1 MRVWCLAFL
10 CVASPV
16 ASDTIVAFSQPASVV
31 VYPEGAEVVRNLTVD
46 LPAGRH
52 VVILPDM
59 PAGVEYQIPRVTV
72 ANAVLGAVS
81 VRTDA
86 QLLLSDAETPAVVA
100 AREQLEASEAALA
113 DHMDAEAR
121 VRAKADAAEVQI
133 AFLKALASNE
143 ALGSDPENLRQ
154 VTALVGEQTER
165 ARHTILDAHK
175 MIRDMAFAREELEE
189 DVEKAEAALAS
200 LQTGDEGSVQVAVT
214 LSSDEAVQAELSVTY
229 FVSAQWRPR
238 YDVALETGEMPQVS
252 IRRGAAISQS
262 SGEDWTEVSL
272 ALSTLSL
279 GYSLSPSLVS
289 PMRRYFADPRPP
301 VTPQRSSDLTAAE
314 PIVEAP
320 VIVEE
325 TAAPVYDGPGV
336 LYVVPERATIAN
348 SVDETLITLDTLAF
362 PAELFARAVPLRDET
377 AYLMARFENVSK
389 EPILL
394 ADEAIFSIDGRLIG
408 IEEMSEVPAGA
419 ESVLAFGR
427 IQELQLDRQ
436 VLDKSEGDSG
446 FINRSNVQA
455 EEVRIS
461 VKNLG
466 SETYSLELIDRVP
479 YSEQEDLVISYTATP
494 EPDEEN
500 VDFDRGILKWHLE
513 MLPESEAT
521 ISLSQTLTW
530 PEGKVLR

>member
-1 MRVWCLAFL
+1 MRSWWLAVL

-16 ASDTIVAFSQPASVV
+16 ASDTIVTFSQPDSAV
-31 VYPEGAEVVRNLTVD
+31 VYLEGAEVVRNLTVD

-59 PAGVEYQIPRVTV
+59 PADVEYQIPRVSV

-86 QLLLSDAETPAVVA
+86 QPLLTDAETPAVVA
-100 AREQLEASEAALA
+100 AREQLEASEAALE

-133 AFLKALASNE
+133 AFLKALANNE
-143 ALGSDPENLRQ
+143 ALSSDPQNLRQ

-165 ARHTILDAHK
+165 ARHVILDANK
-175 MIRDMAFAREELEE
+175 MIRDMAFARKEFEE
-189 DVEKAEAALAS
+189 DVEKAQAALAS
-200 LQTGDEGSVQVAVT
+200 LQTGDETSVQIAIT
-214 LSSDEAVQAELSVTY
+214 LSTDEAVQAELSVTY
-229 FVSAQWRPR
+229 FVFAEWRPL
-238 YDVALETGEMPQVS
+238 YDVALETGEQPQVS

-262 SGEDWTEVSL
+262 SGEDWTDVSL

-279 GYSLSPSLVS
+279 GFELSPSEVY
-289 PMRRYFADPRPP
+289 PIKRWFADPRPP
-301 VTPQRSSDLTAAE
+301 VALQRSNDLTLEE

-320 VIVEE
+320 VVVEE
-325 TAAPVYDGPGV
+325 VATPVYDGPGV

-348 SVDETLITLDTLAF
+348 SVEETLITLDTLAF
-362 PAELFARAVPLRDET
+362 PVELFARAVPLRDET
-377 AYLMARFENVSK
+377 AYLMARFENASN
-389 EPILL
+389 EPFLSAEETL
-394 ADEAIFSIDGRLIG
+394 FSIDGRLIG
-408 IEEMSEVPAGA
+408 ADRLPEIPAGA

-427 IQELQLDRQ
+427 IQELQLERQ

-446 FINRSNVQA
+446 FINRSNVQD

-466 SETYSLELIDRVP
+466 SETYNLELIDRVP
-479 YSEQEDLVISYTATP
+479 YSEQEDLVISYTASP
-494 EPDEEN
+494 EPDEMN
-500 VDFDRGILKWHLE
+500 VDFERGILKWRLE
-513 MLPESEAT
+513 MKPESDVT